1 MDTKQN
7 KNNGVSFSKKN
18 FILQASGDF
27 SEKYLKIQELG
38 AGGFS
43 KVFRVQNQITSEI
56 FACKELTKSKIKNIE
71 IFRNEINIMSKCDHP
86 NIIKLNEI
94 YEDKIHLELIME
106 ECCGGSLLDILL
118 KKMEDKDEVFTEG
131 QAAKIFKQ
139 IMSAICYCHDQGI
152 AHRDLKMENV
162 LFSYTSEDSP
172 IKIIDFGLSQCIQF
186 QPKNLM
192 EILTGKANKNINMT
206 GSVGTPHY
214 VSPEVLKG
222 DYNQKCDIWSA
233 GVILYAMLCGSF
245 PFDGDSDK
253 EIYKAILKKKF
264 EFKKEDWKNIS
275 SEAKDLINNMLC
287 DEDKRYTAEQVLNHP
302 WLVKLAPNSKSAI
315 SKLNVKQLENYKNS
329 CNFKKF
335 ILTYLATR
343 LKEKE
348 IKELRDIF
356 HEMDLNKDGTLN
368 VEEIKNGLIKI
379 NKEKHMNND
388 EIDLIFKGIDT
399 NNSKKIEYTEFIS
412 AALEQ
417 NKFMKEEKLIN
428 LFKMLDKDGTGKIS
442 KDEIKKI
449 LNNEDIDEE
458 ELKQFIIKF
467 DLNEDGEIDYY
478 EFITCMDNINKD
490 DNNQPYDS

>member
-1 MDTKQN
+1 M
-7 KNNGVSFSKKN
+7 
-18 FILQASGDF
+18 
-27 SEKYLKIQELG
+27 
-38 AGGFS
+38 
-43 KVFRVQNQITSEI
+43 
-56 FACKELTKSKIKNIE
+56 
-71 IFRNEINIMSKCDHP
+71 
-86 NIIKLNEI
+86 
-94 YEDKIHLELIME
+94 LE
-106 ECCGGSLLDILL
+106 
-118 KKMEDKDEVFTEG
+118 
-131 QAAKIFKQ
+131 
-139 IMSAICYCHDQGI
+139 ICYYHNQGI

-162 LFSYTSEDSP
+162 MFSYTAEDSP
-172 IKIIDFGLSQCIQF
+172 IKIIDFGLSQYIQF
-186 QPKNLM
+186 QPKYLM
-192 EILTGKANKNINMT
+192 EILTGKPNKNIYMT

-233 GVILYAMLCGSF
+233 GVILYAMLSGSF
-245 PFDGDSDK
+245 PFDGNSDK
-253 EIYKAILKKKF
+253 EIYNSILKKKF
-264 EFKKEDWKNIS
+264 EYKKEDWKNIS
-275 SEAKDLINNMLC
+275 NEAKDLINNMLC

-302 WLVKLAPNSKSAI
+302 WLVKLAPNSNNAI
-315 SKLNVKQLENYKNS
+315 SKLNLKQLENYKNS

-356 HEMDLNKDGTLN
+356 QEMDLNKDGTLN
-368 VEEIKNGLIKI
+368 VEETKNGLIKI
-379 NKEKHMNND
+379 NTKKNMNND

-412 AALEQ
+412 AAFEQ
-417 NKFMKEEKLIN
+417 NKFKKEEKLIN
-428 LFKMLDKDGTGKIS
+428 LFKMIDKDGTGKIS